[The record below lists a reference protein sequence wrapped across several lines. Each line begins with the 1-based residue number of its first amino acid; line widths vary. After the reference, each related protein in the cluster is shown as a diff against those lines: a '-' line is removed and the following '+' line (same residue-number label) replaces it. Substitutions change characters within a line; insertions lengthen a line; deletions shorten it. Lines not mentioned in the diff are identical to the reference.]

1 MCLVVFPT
9 FFNLSEF
16 AIRKSDA
23 GLKYIRE
30 KPCACHFCC
39 KYFPNPMFSCDLRMR
54 KKYDVFRKK
63 QYTRVFIGRRKR
75 FLLISEDKRL
85 CWDKL

>member
-1 MCLVVFPT
+1 MYFSP
-9 FFNLSEF
+9 
-16 AIRKSDA
+16 ASDFLIA
-23 GLKYIRE
+23 NSDKL
-30 KPCACHFCC
+30 
-39 KYFPNPMFSCDLRMR
+39 